1 MPVIKTRTFFRI
13 VEAGNLE
20 AAIIV
25 VDAEVNTFLA
35 SFVNMTNVRGIDY
48 HTGLASKYGERLL
61 YKATVVYLE

>member
-20 AAIIV
+20 AAIV
-25 VDAEVNTFLA
+25 DVDAEVNAFLTTFA
-35 SFVNMTNVRGIDY
+35 NVTDVRGIDY